1 MGRLPKDP
9 ELRAQEIAAREAEA
23 RAKEEAKAAAAK
35 PVSAPKVAETR
46 GMRPKYPDYRVFRNK
61 VDEYF
66 NLCDDAGVF
75 PDEKG
80 MYLHLGIFE
89 EDLDPLIG
97 EDNPD
102 ALEYMRVL
110 KLARYRRESWLS
122 RNMVRDNKM
131 ANGCMNALKQEQ
143 NGGYIDR
150 PSGSKK
156 QTIEIVMADGV
167 SKDLF
172 K

>member
-1 MGRLPKDP
+1 M
-9 ELRAQEIAAREAEA
+9 AV
-23 RAKEEAKAAAAK
+23 AKE
-35 PVSAPKVAETR
+35 APKPAGIPAMRDTR
-46 GMRPKYPDYRVFRNK
+46 GGRPLYNDHRKFRTK

-66 NLCDDAGVF
+66 QICDEAGVF

-80 MYLHLGIFE
+80 MFLHLGIFE
-89 EDLDPLIG
+89 EDLDNLVSD
-97 EDNPD
+97 EN
-102 ALEYMRVL
+102 EYADEYVRIL

-150 PSGSKK
+150 PSSSKK
-156 QTIEIVMADGV
+156 QTVEIVMADGV